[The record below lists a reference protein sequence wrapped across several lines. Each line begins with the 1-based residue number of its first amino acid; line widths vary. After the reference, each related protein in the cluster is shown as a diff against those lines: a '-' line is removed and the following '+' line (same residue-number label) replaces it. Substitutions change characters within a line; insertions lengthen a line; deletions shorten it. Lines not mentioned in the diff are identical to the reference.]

1 MAVKIGN
8 LAKTVLK
15 ELENYG
21 IETAVVVEKVV
32 DEVGQDTAKELQKTS
47 PKLTGDYAGAWTY
60 SKGDTKR
67 TKYSRCV
74 HVDKPEYAL
83 SHLLEN
89 GHQKRD
95 GGRTQGIKHIAPA
108 EKHAVEKLEK
118 GIREKI

>member
-32 DEVGQDTAKELQKTS
+32 DEVAQDTAKELQKTS

-60 SKGDTKR
+60 SKEDTKR
-67 TKYSRCV
+67 TKYSRYV

-108 EKHAVEKLEK
+108 EKHSVEKLEK